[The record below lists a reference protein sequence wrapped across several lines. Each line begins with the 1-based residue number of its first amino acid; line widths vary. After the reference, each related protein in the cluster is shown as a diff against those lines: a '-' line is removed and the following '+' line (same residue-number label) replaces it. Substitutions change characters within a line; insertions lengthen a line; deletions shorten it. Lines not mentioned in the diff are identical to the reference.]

1 MTTKNNNSQLY
12 YKESVGFN
20 KEVKENSRSRRNL
33 KLLLQHQIND
43 KNDKNINNYYKKHS
57 KTNID
62 KNNNNSN
69 NNNDSDH
76 YSGDNNSDNNNI
88 NESKDTDNNK
98 SRQHY
103 SSEFIKD
110 WLHKF
115 LDLKLQRLENNLEIT
130 NDQIRIEL
138 NKTLQV
144 NIKSSTVSRIINKVM
159 KGRNMKKIDDDDDD
173 DNNRS
178 NIRDGQT
185 NFMDDRNDHNIDDDH
200 NDSSEY
206 NSIGQSLKDDADDDY
221 IVIGKK
227 KYGKYLFVE
236 KVNQIHHLELLKK
249 DKNDLI
255 KAQKFLLKEHKK
267 GMKRK
272 CGDIIDSTTTTT
284 TSIVPTSTTAIGD
297 MSSSSNQLMLHNHLH
312 PHEFNHDGGDDD
324 DSDDNCNITNND
336 NDYYH
341 NNYNH
346 SSSVLLIPDQYHD
359 YHHDQQELNNHINSK
374 IIKTKRHHYSSEF
387 VTKWLNKFLELKADS
402 HLNKTSLTHHQAR
415 LILNDYFNV
424 EIKPATANRFI
435 HKLTKSSRN
444 EVYHRRGRKINIDFE
459 VEVLNELIRTKNR
472 EGNYLNV
479 VGEYISCTY
488 ECFRIAGKIVQ
499 SYEKYQD
506 DNGVQRLQFSDHW
519 VENLIQRYQSNR
531 LRCITDEGNIFII
544 GDGIHGNYCLD
555 IKRRQENVR
564 FIDIYLC
571 DYVDDDDNADHGNIN
586 QGDNQDGNDDDDD
599 TDDDNN
605 NNNDDHKKGKKN
617 IKGRNVSTT
626 TTITTSHVRMKKQ
639 KKQQQQQHDSSVPSM
654 LMRKSSSSSSSP
666 SPAVTRRQVASS
678 TRTSRRHE
686 KYAVSDHKN
695 EDNDDAINFNKDNHS
710 DKIDIVVD
718 DDDDDSDDSED
729 DK

>member
-1 MTTKNNNSQLY
+1 MTAKNNNSQLY

-20 KEVKENSRSRRNL
+20 KVKENSTSQRNL
-33 KLLLQHQIND
+33 KLLLQHQIYD
-43 KNDKNINNYYKKHS
+43 KNDKNVNN
-57 KTNID
+57 TNID
-62 KNNNNSN
+62 NNNNI
-69 NNNDSDH
+69 DSDH
-76 YSGDNNSDNNNI
+76 HSGDNNSDNNNI

-110 WLHKF
+110 WLHQF

-138 NKTLQV
+138 NKILQV

-159 KGRNMKKIDDDDDD
+159 KGRIMKKNDDDDDD
-173 DNNRS
+173 NNNRS
-178 NIRDGQT
+178 NIRDGQN
-185 NFMDDRNDHNIDDDH
+185 NFLDDNNDHNIDNDH

-206 NSIGQSLKDDADDDY
+206 NSIGQSLKDDTDDDY

-236 KVNQIHHLELLKK
+236 KVNQIHHLETLKK

-255 KAQKFLLKEHKK
+255 KAQKLILKEHKK

-272 CGDIIDSTTTTT
+272 CGEMMNSSTTTTS
-284 TSIVPTSTTAIGD
+284 SIVPTSTTAIGD
-297 MSSSSNQLMLHNHLH
+297 ISSSSNQLMLHHHLH
-312 PHEFNHDGGDDD
+312 QHEFNHDVGDDE
-324 DSDDNCNITNND
+324 SDDNCNNISSFHVDNNY
-336 NDYYH
+336 NNTYYH
-341 NNYNH
+341 NNYNLT
-346 SSSVLLIPDQYHD
+346 SSVLLIPDQYHD

-374 IIKTKRHHYSSEF
+374 LIKTKRHHYSSEF

-459 VEVLNELIRTKNR
+459 VEVLNELIRTKNH

-479 VGEYISCTY
+479 VGENISCTY

-499 SYEKYQD
+499 SYENYQD
-506 DNGVQRLQFSDHW
+506 DLSVQRLQFSDHW

-531 LRCITDEGNIFII
+531 LRCITDEGNVFII

-555 IKRRQENVR
+555 IRRRQENVR

-571 DYVDDDDNADHGNIN
+571 DYIDNDKGNN
-586 QGDNQDGNDDDDD
+586 TQGDHHQDRNDNDDQ
-599 TDDDNN
+599 NS
-605 NNNDDHKKGKKN
+605 NDDHKKGEKN
-617 IKGRNVSTT
+617 IKGNDDIRNISTT
-626 TTITTSHVRMKKQ
+626 TTSHVNNKKQ
-639 KKQQQQQHDSSVPSM
+639 KKQRHDSSV
-654 LMRKSSSSSSSP
+654 LVRKSSSP
-666 SPAVTRRQVASS
+666 VTRRQASKS
-678 TRTSRRHE
+678 TSRRRE
-686 KYAVSDHKN
+686 KYTVSDHKN
-695 EDNDDAINFNKDNHS
+695 DDDDDAINFNKDDHS
-710 DKIDIVVD
+710 DKIDIVD
-718 DDDDDSDDSED
+718 DNDDDSEDSED